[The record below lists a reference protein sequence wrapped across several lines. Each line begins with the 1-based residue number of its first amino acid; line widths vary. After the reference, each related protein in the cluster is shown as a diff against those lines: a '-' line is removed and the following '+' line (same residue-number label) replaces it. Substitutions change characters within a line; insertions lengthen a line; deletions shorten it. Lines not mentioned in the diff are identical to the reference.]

1 MKAVLLALGLTLG
14 VAGAAAADTPGAD
27 WISLADLKA
36 KLQSLGYTG
45 ALAEA
50 DDGQWEGLAIKDGA
64 IFKFEADPLT
74 GEIRRSWPMS
84 DRDL

>member
-1 MKAVLLALGLTLG
+1 MKSIMLALLLTVG
-14 VAGAAAADTPGAD
+14 VAGAAAADQPGED
-27 WISLADLKA
+27 WISLANLKA

-50 DDGQWEGLAIKDGA
+50 DDGQWEGLAVKDGA

-84 DRDL
+84 DGDL